1 MDTAKAIDEP
11 SPVPPV
17 EAARD
22 QTVKAVPPEYD
33 LLDRQRIR
41 MDGWFTGPTW

>member
-1 MDTAKAIDEP
+1 MDTAKAIDEA
-11 SPVPPV
+11 SQAPPI

-22 QTVKAVPPEYD
+22 ETAEAVPPEHD